1 MQLKEAG
8 FEAKPARTEDVDLV
22 ALLQQHVGDLPQV
35 IVDALPATP
44 TPDPRQEGKEAGDV
58 LRSSVGK
65 LRDLGQRKLRL
76 QEEIDTAKDNLRA
89 MLHKM
94 QDIQNAIEEA
104 KVEVAKTTKEYEDK
118 VVKHCAEEVNNG
130 VESVLQALGMQE
142 ASLTEEQKRK
152 LEALKSDEAKRRRMQ
167 VDPGLPPGLPPSQ
180 ASVMQHEAE
189 AEPRQGEQ
197 WGARPRVW
205 HRRRV
210 RELGSGLVGRWG
222 FWIPGITCSPRTCPR
237 RPSPRQPVSFPLVK
251 ILSPCPRRFAN
262 PLPKQMSSVLAVV
275 RSAGVR
281 PGRTRVTPFSRLGMV
296 SRLQFCVG
304 CAEDGP
310 PMNVPWCLRVRV
322 AWWSFQHT
330 PGHQDMRFCV
340 ACVRVSPSRRS
351 GIQDWGRFRL
361 ERNVYQQKIPH
372 QFQFL

>member
-1 MQLKEAG
+1 MWPGQLDLRGKGAQVPQVSVVRNKVANGCAQPQDLVQAGAETRPRKPKTNKVHDCLRKVWDTLPDEACVQLREAG

-180 ASVMQHEAE
+180 ASTMPDLA
-189 AEPRQGEQ
+189 
-197 WGARPRVW
+197 AR
-205 HRRRV
+205 
-210 RELGSGLVGRWG
+210 GRSRTP
-222 FWIPGITCSPRTCPR
+222 PGGP
-237 RPSPRQPVSFPLVK
+237 
-251 ILSPCPRRFAN
+251 
-262 PLPKQMSSVLAVV
+262 
-275 RSAGVR
+275 AGGQA
-281 PGRTRVTPFSRLGMV
+281 PGQASQTG
-296 SRLQFCVG
+296 
-304 CAEDGP
+304 
-310 PMNVPWCLRVRV
+310 
-322 AWWSFQHT
+322 
-330 PGHQDMRFCV
+330 
-340 ACVRVSPSRRS
+340 
-351 GIQDWGRFRL
+351 
-361 ERNVYQQKIPH
+361 
-372 QFQFL
+372 